1 MPPSA
6 SLVFLP
12 ISYIIINTI
21 VIYKDLSVNLGAA
34 KLFFLCIYAILED
47 KFGFGGTHMILQC
60 SHINKAFLTDVVLT
74 DISFHINENEKAAI
88 VGINGSGKSTL
99 IKIIMNQLAAD
110 SGDVI
115 IAKDTSVGYLAQNQ
129 EYDSNRTILAEMQ
142 DAKPEILQLEKQ
154 IADLSEKM
162 NTAQGDNLQKYIKQ
176 FDSAQHRFEQLNGY
190 AYQSE
195 LAGVLKG
202 LGFDN
207 EDFDKSISTL
217 SGGEKTR
224 VALAKMLLTAPDLII
239 LDEPTNHLDLN
250 AIHWLE
256 GYLAGYQGAVLIVA
270 HDRYFLDKIVT
281 KVIEIRQTKAM
292 VYSGNYT
299 AYSQKRQAMLDTLM
313 KQYLNQQAE
322 IKHQEEVITKLRQF
336 NREKS
341 IKRAQSR
348 EKKLDKIERIEK
360 PIEENTEMK
369 LLFTPKF
376 QSGNDVL
383 SVHNLC
389 KSFDNITLFHNISF
403 EIKRGE
409 HVAII
414 GDNGTGKTTIL
425 KILNELLPPDSG
437 SFTLG
442 TNVQIG
448 YYDQEH
454 HVLHM
459 EKTLFEEI
467 HDEYPHMTNTE
478 IRNVLAAFL
487 FTEDDVFKQIKSL
500 SGGERGRVSLAKLML
515 SDANFLILDE
525 PTNHLDIDSKAILE
539 NAINHFEGTVLYVSH
554 DRYFINTTAHRI
566 LDLTKQNLLNYIGN
580 YDYYLEKKDDMESAY
595 LQNTDADAEKN
606 FHTTADP
613 NSNILSHTASGISNL
628 KAASSGTAVST
639 QSNSKLSWQ
648 QQKEEQARI
657 RKIENSLRNIEEEIE
672 TLEKDNEA
680 LEAALADPANMTNSV
695 KLQELASK
703 KAENDSRL
711 EELMEQW
718 EEKSSLLE

>member
-1 MPPSA
+1 
-6 SLVFLP
+6 
-12 ISYIIINTI
+12 
-21 VIYKDLSVNLGAA
+21 
-34 KLFFLCIYAILED
+34 
-47 KFGFGGTHMILQC
+47 MILQC
-60 SHINKAFLTDVVLT
+60 NHINKAFLTDIVLS
-74 DISFHINENEKAAI
+74 DISFHINEHEKAAI

-99 IKIIMNQLAAD
+99 LKIIMNQLPAD

-115 IAKDTSVGYLAQNQ
+115 IAKDTTVGYLAQNQ
-129 EYDSNRTILAEMQ
+129 AYDSKRTILEEMQ
-142 DAKPEILQLEKQ
+142 DAKPEVLQLERQ
-154 IADLSEKM
+154 IADLSDKM
-162 NTAQGDNLQKYIKQ
+162 NTAQGDDLQRYIKQ
-176 FDSAQHRFEQLNGY
+176 FDAAQHRFEQLNGY

-195 LAGVLKG
+195 LVGVLKG

-207 EDFDKSISTL
+207 EDFDKSITSL

-256 GYLAGYQGAVLIVA
+256 GYLAGYPGAVLIVA

-313 KQYLNQQAE
+313 KQYLNQQAQ

-341 IKRAQSR
+341 ITRAKSR
-348 EKKLDKIERIEK
+348 EKKLEKIERIKK
-360 PIEENTEMK
+360 PTEENTEMK

-376 QSGNDVL
+376 QSGKDVL
-383 SVHNLC
+383 KVNNLC
-389 KSFDNITLFHNISF
+389 KSFDNITLFHDISF

-442 TNVQIG
+442 TNVHIG

-467 HDEYPHMTNTE
+467 QDEYPHMTNTE
-478 IRNVLAAFL
+478 VRNVLAAFL

-539 NAINHFEGTVLYVSH
+539 NAMNHFEGTVLYVSH

-566 LDLTKQNLLNYIGN
+566 LDLTKQSLLNYIGN
-580 YDYYLEKKDDMESAY
+580 YDYYLEKKEDMETAH
-595 LQNTDADAEKN
+595 LQNVITNANKRLHN
-606 FHTTADP
+606 NTAL
-613 NSNILSHTASGISNL
+613 NATNISNTSPNQKHNNSL
-628 KAASSGTAVST
+628 SVSTAVSS

-648 QQKEEQARI
+648 KQKEEQARI
-657 RKIENSLRNIEEEIE
+657 RKIENDLCKIEEEI
-672 TLEKDNEA
+672 DA
-680 LEAALADPANMTNSV
+680 LEADNEKLDAALVDPANMINSV
-695 KLQELASK
+695 KLQELATK

-711 EELMEQW
+711 EKLMEQW

>member
-1 MPPSA
+1 
-6 SLVFLP
+6 
-12 ISYIIINTI
+12 
-21 VIYKDLSVNLGAA
+21 
-34 KLFFLCIYAILED
+34 
-47 KFGFGGTHMILQC
+47 MILQC
-60 SHINKAFLTDVVLT
+60 SHINKAFLTDVVLS
-74 DISFHINENEKAAI
+74 DVSFHINEHEKAAI

-99 IKIIMNQLAAD
+99 IKIIIGKLSAD

-115 IAKDTSVGYLAQNQ
+115 LSKDTSVGYLAQNQ
-129 EYDSNRTILAEMQ
+129 EYDSKRTILEEMQ
-142 DAKPEILQLEKQ
+142 DAKPEILDLEKR
-154 IADLSEKM
+154 IAELSEKM
-162 NTAQGDNLQKYIKQ
+162 NHAQGNELKQYIKQ

-195 LAGVLKG
+195 LVGVLKG
-202 LGFDN
+202 LGFEN
-207 EDFDKSISTL
+207 EDFSKSISSL

-256 GYLAGYQGAVLIVA
+256 GYLAQYHGAVLIVA

-299 AYSQKRQAMLDTLM
+299 AYSQKRQAILDTRL
-313 KQYLNQQAE
+313 KHYLNQQAE
-322 IKHQEEVITKLRQF
+322 IKHQEEVIAKLRQF

-341 IKRAQSR
+341 IKRAESR
-348 EKKLDKIERIEK
+348 EKQLDKMERIEK
-360 PIEENTEMK
+360 PALENTEMK
-369 LLFTPKF
+369 LLFTPCI
-376 QSGNDVL
+376 QSGKDVL
-383 SVHNLC
+383 SVENLS
-389 KSFDNITLFHNISF
+389 KSFDNTTLFHNISF
-403 EIKRGE
+403 ELKRGE

-425 KILNELLPPDSG
+425 KILNELLLPDSG

-442 TNVQIG
+442 TNVEIG

-454 HVLHM
+454 QVLHM

-467 HDEYPHMTNTE
+467 QDTYPHMTNTE
-478 IRNVLAAFL
+478 VRNILAAFL

-566 LDLTKQNLLNYIGN
+566 LDLTQQKLLNYIGN
-580 YDYYLEKKDDMESAY
+580 YDYYLEKKEDIEAAHLHNAIQTASTNSNGFAGANVAIPNSSLSSASGNSVNSTSE
-595 LQNTDADAEKN
+595 NTDN
-606 FHTTADP
+606 
-613 NSNILSHTASGISNL
+613 
-628 KAASSGTAVST
+628 

-657 RKIENSLRNIEEEIE
+657 RKIENILRKIEDEIDA
-672 TLEKDNEA
+672 LEVDNEA
-680 LEAALADPANMTNSV
+680 LDVALASPANMSNSV
-695 KLQELASK
+695 KLQELTTK
-703 KAENDSRL
+703 RAENDSRL
-711 EELMEQW
+711 EELMDQW
-718 EEKSSLLE
+718 EKNSSLLEEKK